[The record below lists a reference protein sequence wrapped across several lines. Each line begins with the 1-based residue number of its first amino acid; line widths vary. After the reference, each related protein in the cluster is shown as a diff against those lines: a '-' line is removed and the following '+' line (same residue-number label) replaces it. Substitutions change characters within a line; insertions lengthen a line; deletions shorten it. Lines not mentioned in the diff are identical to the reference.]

1 MIELP
6 LIFVGGLLGSA
17 HCLGMC
23 GPLAIS
29 LSAGCTGKANLLE
42 RQLVFS
48 IGRVF
53 TYTFL
58 GAAAGLGGAWI
69 SAESRGFVLSQAWL
83 AMLAGVVLVLMGLV
97 TAGVMPRPATR
108 LLGGLPCGAAGWLK
122 TFLSAPGWSGALVAG
137 VFTGFIPCGLVYA
150 FLLKAGSSGSLWLG
164 WLTMVAFGLGTIPL
178 MVLVGYGGQLLS
190 LVGRARLFRVAAWCI
205 FLTGVISLARGAG
218 QLHPPDNQ
226 ATAPCPLCEEKEEKG
241 SELFFFSHNVTHLPE
256 ESREK

>member
-29 LSAGCTGKANLLE
+29 LSAGSTSKSNLLH

-48 IGRVF
+48 VGRVF
-53 TYTFL
+53 TYAFC
-58 GAAAGLGGAWI
+58 GALAGMGGAWI

-83 AMLAGVVLVLMGLV
+83 ALLAGAVLVLVGLV

-108 LLGGLPCGAAGWLK
+108 LLSGLPCGAAGWLK

-150 FLLKAGSSGSLWLG
+150 FLLKAGSSGSVWQG

-190 LVGRARLFRVAAWCI
+190 VVGRARMFRVAAWCI
-205 FLTGVISLARGAG
+205 VLTGIISIARGAA
-218 QLHPPDNQ
+218 QLDPP
-226 ATAPCPLCEEKEEKG
+226 ATSSTAPCPLCQPQQAPG
-241 SELFFFSHNVTHLPE
+241 LPQG
-256 ESREK
+256 